1 MRSSRNTFTHL
12 HIRVR
17 ANFVSRAVSHCL
29 SVEEAIGASSQ
40 LAPGDSCGDAFDL
53 LRLYKVDVFLSRNK
67 TLINEW
73 DRIAF
78 GSHL

>member
-17 ANFVSRAVSHCL
+17 ANVVSREVSERL
-29 SVEEAIGASSQ
+29 SMEEALGACFK
-40 LAPGDSCGDAFDL
+40 LASGDRSGNKCD
-53 LRLYKVDVFLSRNK
+53 K
-67 TLINEW
+67 TLVNEW

>member
-1 MRSSRNTFTHL
+1 MRSSTNTSTHL

-17 ANFVSRAVSHCL
+17 TNVVSRAVSERL
-29 SVEEAIGASSQ
+29 SMEEALGACS
-40 LAPGDSCGDAFDL
+40 GDRSGDKFDL
-53 LRLYKVDVFLSRNK
+53 LRLHQGSVLLSRNK
-67 TLINEW
+67 TLVNEW